1 MTYSSRAALVRHNP
15 NEKPS
20 GAHGDI
26 YKRNRAQLIQ
36 DIMKRVG
43 VETPNE
49 IGLVYLSKEQLINLL
64 VALKQCGC
72 CIQ

>member
-1 MTYSSRAALVRHNP
+1 MTYKSREALVRHNR

-36 DIMKRVG
+36 DIMKRLG
-43 VETPNE
+43 IATPNE
-49 IGLVYLSKEQLINLL
+49 IGLVYLTKEQLINLL
-64 VALKQCGC
+64 TVLKQR
-72 CIQ
+72 Q

>member
-1 MTYSSRAALVRHNP
+1 MTYKSPEALVRHSQ

-36 DIMKRVG
+36 DIMKRLRVA
-43 VETPNE
+43 TPNE

-64 VALKQCGC
+64 VAVKICLF
-72 CIQ
+72 